1 MSQFKI
7 YSSSAGSGK
16 TFTLTKEYLKLILQ
30 KNDPKS
36 FRNILAITF
45 TNDAANEMKYRILSA
60 LKGLSGDDAGAGK
73 YAAMFEKISEELP
86 DIEITELQN
95 RAKAAFHAILHDY
108 ADFGVKTID
117 SFINQ
122 LVSSFTLDLE
132 LPYNYEIQLDKD
144 MVLFE
149 AAERLLSKVGFSEF
163 ADLSDT
169 LTEFALSKV
178 DDGKSWNN
186 LVEDLVKFS
195 NPLLNDQSFYLI
207 TKNDALTPKDYARIK
222 KSIRNY
228 KKDILDQIKAKG
240 LDGVNLIYVNGLTAK
255 DFTQGDKGIYGFY
268 TKLYQNPEV
277 LFEAKFPNKYHL
289 DAIGEDKWYP
299 KAASAGAK
307 VAIDSIKNG
316 LAKIAQDVL
325 ELKSGHLSKYLLL
338 NEIEKVLF
346 QLSLLRFI
354 KEEFDLVLAEKNQ
367 VFLSEFNRK
376 ILKIVVSEPV
386 PFIYERLGEKYDHI
400 LIDEFQDTS
409 DLQFFNLLPLIE
421 NSLAKNN
428 FNMIVGDPKQS
439 IYRWRGGKVELMIH
453 LIKSQ
458 TDKLKENDMISEIQ
472 HLQLDNLNTFI
483 SKEALVINY
492 RSRKEIIS
500 FNNAIFEVIKEEK
513 KADYPFI
520 EDVFEDYKQEFRP
533 DAPSGGHVEIEFLP
547 YDPAEDRAL
556 DRILTII
563 EKAVSEGYGLGDIA
577 VLSRTNRQSAE
588 VAKFLD
594 GKGYKIV
601 SKDSLLLRNCLSV
614 NLLIAFLELINEPG
628 NELHRYEAVFLFFLL
643 KFGTTPTTGQYQ
655 EMQTYIHEKETDQFL
670 KLFER
675 FGVVFKSAD
684 FDFLNPYTLTESLIE
699 ALSLSENK
707 KDIPYLFTFLDLIL
721 TFYQQQSSQ
730 LQDFINHWKDIRDKS
745 SIQTQSGEDAVTVT
759 TIHKSKGLEYPVVIM
774 PYAAWEYKPKAG
786 TSVWVDL
793 SDNSYE
799 ELAVDGKRLMA
810 APFIL
815 KDILK
820 ETEVSGIYKTELE
833 MTFIESLNMLYVGLT
848 RPTDKLYILSDLSH
862 HNNFKGVG
870 EFLMSYLM
878 KTGVFEEGKYQY
890 TISEGSFVPQK
901 TETPQLSGGFL
912 ISNLRTSTQFK
923 KLKIKSNASQLF
935 DIETFEKQKDRGNKI
950 HAGFALIK
958 SKSDI
963 DDAIRRLV
971 IDGMIIETEKEE
983 IRAYLKEVISHPKI
997 SFLFEEGLEIEN
1009 EREILLR
1016 DHEIQRPDRVVF
1028 IGDSIFIVDYKT
1040 GDKKETHK
1048 KQLRNYGNL
1057 FAKMGYRNL
1066 NLLLIYLDPLHIEDV
1081 SL

>member
-45 TNDAANEMKYRILSA
+45 TNDAANEMKHRILSA
-60 LKGLSGDDAGAGK
+60 LKGFSGPDASEGK
-73 YAAMFEKISEELP
+73 YASMFTKIGEELP
-86 DIEITELQN
+86 DIAGEELQK
-95 RAKAAFHAILHDY
+95 RAKAAFQAILHDY

-178 DDGKSWNN
+178 EDGKSWNN

-195 NPLLNDQSFYLI
+195 NPLLNDHSFYLI
-207 TKNDALTPKDYARIK
+207 TKNDELTPKDYARIK
-222 KSIRNY
+222 KNIRTYRNG
-228 KKDILDQIKAKG
+228 LLSQVKAKG
-240 LDGVNLIYVNGLTAK
+240 QEGVKLTDVNGLNSK
-255 DFTQGDKGIYGFY
+255 DFTQGEKGIYGFY
-268 TKLYQNPEV
+268 TKLSQTPEV
-277 LFEAKFPNKYHL
+277 LFDSKFPNKYHL
-289 DAIGEDKWYP
+289 DAIEEDKWYP
-299 KAASAGAK
+299 KAAPTSSK
-307 VAIDSIKNG
+307 VTIDSIKDR
-316 LAKIAQDVL
+316 LVDIARDIL
-325 ELKSGHLSKYLLL
+325 EIKKAQLPKYLLL

-367 VFLSEFNRK
+367 VFLSEFNRR
-376 ILKIVVSEPV
+376 ILEIVVSEPV

-453 LIKSQ
+453 LIKNQ
-458 TDKLKENDMISEIQ
+458 TDKLKENSMISEIQ
-472 HLQLDNLNTFI
+472 HLQLDSLSSFI
-483 SKEALVINY
+483 QKEALVVNY

-500 FNNAIFEVIKEEK
+500 FNNAVFEVIKDEK
-513 KADYPFI
+513 KGDYPFI
-520 EDVFEDYKQEFRP
+520 EDVFEDFKQEFRP
-533 DAPSGGHVEIEFLP
+533 DAPSGGHVEVEFLP

-556 DRILTII
+556 DRILAII
-563 EKAVSEGYGLGDIA
+563 EKALSEGYALGDLA

-643 KFGTTPTTGQYQ
+643 KFGTTPATGQYQ
-655 EMQTYIHEKETDQFL
+655 EMQAYIREKETDQFL
-670 KLFER
+670 KFFER
-675 FGVVFKSAD
+675 FGVEFKSAD

-745 SIQTQSGEDAVTVT
+745 SIQTQGGGDAVTVT

-774 PYAAWEYKPKAG
+774 PYAGWEYKPKAG
-786 TSVWVDL
+786 TAVWVDL
-793 SDNSYE
+793 SANSYE
-799 ELAVDGKRLMA
+799 ELTSEGKQLMA

-815 KDILK
+815 KDTLK
-820 ETEVSGIYKTELE
+820 ETEVSEVYKTELE

-870 EFLMSYLM
+870 EFLKSYLV
-878 KTGVFEEGKYQY
+878 KTGEYLEGKYKY
-890 TISEGSFVPQK
+890 VISEGFF
-901 TETPQLSGGFL
+901 TPPKAEVAEQSGGLL

-958 SKSDI
+958 SKADI

-971 IDGMIIETEKEE
+971 IDGMIVETEKEE

-1040 GDKKETHK
+1040 GEKKESHK
-1048 KQLRNYGNL
+1048 KQLRNYGDL
-1057 FAKMGYRNL
+1057 FAKMGYQNL
-1066 NLLLIYLDPLHIEDV
+1066 NLLLIYLDPLEII